1 MCGDRNP
8 HLGCRVYEP
17 SLLISGIVEYDN
29 YPIIAVMTLISKDT
43 AISRQK
49 TPLPMGE
56 RRVLASIMKQAAHQ
70 KKE

>member
-1 MCGDRNP
+1 
-8 HLGCRVYEP
+8 
-17 SLLISGIVEYDN
+17 LLISGIVEYDD

-70 KKE
+70 KKD